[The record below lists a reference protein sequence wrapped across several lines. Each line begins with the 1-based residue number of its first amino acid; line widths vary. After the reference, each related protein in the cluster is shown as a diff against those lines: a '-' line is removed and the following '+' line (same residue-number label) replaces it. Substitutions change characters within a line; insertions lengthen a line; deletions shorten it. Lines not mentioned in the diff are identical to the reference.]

1 MTLALPRSLALSFSP
16 ALAAALLCALLSLP
30 AGAGTAGQ
38 AALPPTLPTTLPL
51 WNAATLTRVC
61 DDGLVEL
68 RRQVQALE
76 NLPLDAAAADTVF
89 HAWNALQIR
98 LEDIES
104 PVYLLNNVSPDPA
117 VRAAADACLLEYNRF
132 GSALYQNAAIY
143 QRVRAV
149 APQDAVDARL
159 KKDLLEAFEDTGVS
173 LSPEKQARIQQILE
187 RLEQVRQEFDRNI
200 RDNKTRLSFTPAELG
215 GLPQAYLERATRDER
230 GNYLLG
236 FEYPEYGPFME
247 NADDE
252 AARQRYQFAFVNRG
266 GPRNLE
272 LLDEV
277 VALRH
282 EMAGLYGLPS
292 YADFVIRRRMA
303 GTPAKVHEFLGEV
316 MDQVRQLEAR
326 DLEELRQ
333 AKAAHTGRPL
343 AGTTLERWDV
353 AYYQERLRRQRYDI
367 DQEALR
373 RHFPTAAAIGWAMDL
388 SARLYGIEFREAGQE
403 VAVWHPEVRY
413 YDVIDRE
420 TGEFLGGIYLDP
432 YPREGKYGHAAAFGV
447 RGASRLA
454 GRTPISVLVANF
466 DRQGLNFNELETL
479 VHEFGHVMH
488 GVLSRTR
495 YVDHAGTR
503 VETDFVEAPSQ
514 MYEEWARRLESV
526 GRIARFCA
534 AGDCAPVDAGMMQR
548 LNAARNFGR
557 GIHYARQHL
566 YASYDMALYGPQPGK
581 ALAVWQRMEAATPLG
596 HTPDTAFP
604 GQFSHIIRGYG
615 AGYYGYM
622 WSEVLALDMLSQY
635 GDDLMNPAVGQ
646 RFRREILERGGERG
660 GAEMARSFLGRAPSS
675 QAFFDE
681 IAGRRQK

>member
-1 MTLALPRSLALSFSP
+1 MIFAP
-16 ALAAALLCALLSLP
+16 ALRRRLTCGFAVALLCVLPSLS
-30 AGAGTAGQ
+30 AQ
-38 AALPPTLPTTLPL
+38 ADTIARPTLPL
-51 WNAATLTRVC
+51 WNAATLTQVC
-61 DDGLVEL
+61 NDGLVEL
-68 RRQVQALE
+68 QRQVDALA
-76 NLPLDAAAADTVF
+76 NLPLDAVAIHADTDTKTF
-89 HAWNALQIR
+89 FPAWNALQIR
-98 LEDIES
+98 LEDIEN

-117 VRAAADACLLEYNRF
+117 VRAAAESCLLEYNRF

-149 APQDAVDARL
+149 VPRDAVDAKL
-159 KKDLLEAFEDTGVS
+159 KKDLLEAFEDTGVA
-173 LSPEKQARIQQILE
+173 LPVDKQARMKQILE
-187 RLEQVRQEFDRNI
+187 RLELIRQEFDRNI
-200 RDNKTRLSFTPAELG
+200 RDNDTRLSFTPTEVV
-215 GLPQAYLERATRDER
+215 GLPPAYLERAARDAQ

-236 FEYPEYGPFME
+236 FGYPEYVPFME
-247 NADDE
+247 NAEDE
-252 AARQRYQFAFVNRG
+252 AARRRYQFAFVNRG

-282 EMAGLYGLPS
+282 KMAGLYGLPS

-303 GTPAKVHEFLGEV
+303 GTPAAVRDFLAEV
-316 MDQVRQLEAR
+316 QTQVRQVELD
-326 DLEELRQ
+326 DLAELRQ
-333 AKAAHTGRPL
+333 AKVEHTGKPL
-343 AGTTLERWDV
+343 AQVQLQRWDV
-353 AYYQERLRRQRYDI
+353 SYYQERLKRERYSV

-373 RHFPTAAAIGWAMDL
+373 RYFPSEAAFAWAMDI
-388 SARLYGIEFREAGQE
+388 SAQLYGIEFRAAGKA

-413 YDVIDRE
+413 YDVIDGK
-420 TGEFLGGIYLDP
+420 TGELLGGIYLDP
-432 YPREGKYGHAAAFGV
+432 YPREGKYSHAAAFGV

-454 GRTPISVLVANF
+454 GRTPISVLVTNF

-514 MYEEWARRLESV
+514 MYEEWAHRLESV
-526 GRIARFCA
+526 GRIAGFCA
-534 AGDCAPVDAGMMQR
+534 DRGCKPVDAEMMQR

-566 YASYDMALYGPQPGK
+566 YASYDMALYGPQPGA

-635 GDDLMNPAVGQ
+635 GDNLMNPAVGQ
-646 RFRREILERGGERG
+646 RFRREILERGGERS
-660 GAEMARSFLGRAPSS
+660 GAEMARNFLGRAPSP
-675 QAFFDE
+675 QAFFAE
-681 IAGRRQK
+681 IAGRRQQ